1 MKAPVVIVAVTLTV
15 GILVVASFLIA
26 TGARGED
33 AVRLARA
40 TPPAPTH
47 AAAITRGGH
56 RSVSIQRRR
65 GRSTDC

>member
-26 TGARGED
+26 TGARGAD
-33 AVRLARA
+33 ADRLACA
-40 TPPAPTH
+40 TPPAPSH
-47 AAAITRGGH
+47 AAAITGGDH